1 MWWLTFVDGLLPIG
15 DIIYWVGCGIFT
27 ICAVIVVDSTVTNY
41 CGTSYAITKKQSE
54 NVSSTSAN
62 IYYAQ
67 NGVNRPSSKRVKL
80 QTEHILS
87 GHSADGNRGGPNKS
101 RFPKWMTPAMIERA
115 IREAYENAHK
125 AGPMKYYLENG
136 KDVVRQFF
144 RGEWSGGII
153 EFWYNYTTQTIET
166 AWPK

>member
-1 MWWLTFVDGLLPIG
+1 
-15 DIIYWVGCGIFT
+15 
-27 ICAVIVVDSTVTNY
+27 
-41 CGTSYAITKKQSE
+41 
-54 NVSSTSAN
+54 
-62 IYYAQ
+62 
-67 NGVNRPSSKRVKL
+67 
-80 QTEHILS
+80 
-87 GHSADGNRGGPNKS
+87 
-101 RFPKWMTPAMIERA
+101 MTPAMIERA

-125 AGPMKYYLENG
+125 AGPMNYYLENG